1 MTIPPVAF
9 DAEELHD
16 RVASWKSGG
25 LTVAFVPTMGS
36 LHEGHKA
43 LVSTASAQA
52 DRVVVSIF
60 VNPLQFGPGEDF
72 GSYPRGL
79 DADRGFL
86 ADTAADVVFAPTPAE
101 IYPAG
106 VDNTV
111 KVPAGPLGE
120 VFEGLARPGHFDGM
134 LTVVSRLLEIVAPAN
149 LVMGRKDAQQVFLVQ
164 EMVERQGLRCTVT
177 SVDTV
182 RDSDG
187 LALSS
192 RNAHL
197 SQRERVIARAI
208 PRALEAAGRT
218 DSPEQALTL
227 ASAELEIDPA
237 LVLDYLAVVDPAT
250 FIPLD
255 QGVNGGEGLMIV
267 AATVGTTRLIDNT
280 RLTFGH

>member
-1 MTIPPVAF
+1 
-9 DAEELHD
+9 
-16 RVASWKSGG
+16 
-25 LTVAFVPTMGS
+25 
-36 LHEGHKA
+36 
-43 LVSTASAQA
+43 
-52 DRVVVSIF
+52 VVSIF

-111 KVPAGPLGE
+111 KVPAGSLGE

-197 SQRERVIARAI
+197 SQRERVIARTI

-227 ASAELEIDPA
+227 ARAELEIDPA

>member
-43 LVSTASAQA
+43 LVSAASAQA

-106 VDNTV
+106 ADNTV
-111 KVPAGPLGE
+111 KVPAGSLGE

-197 SQRERVIARAI
+197 SQQERVIARAI
-208 PRALEAAGRT
+208 PRALEAAARA

-227 ASAELEIDPA
+227 AHAELETDPA
-237 LVLDYLAVVDPAT
+237 LVVDYLAVVDPAT